1 MPSVAALAK
10 VTQDATSAACCR
22 GTALPPILR
31 HWPLMP
37 APDHPAEVDPRFAAR
52 AASRFAAEP
61 RVTAQSSSAAAAGD
75 EPVALLRA
83 LLAEA
88 RVAALATLHR
98 GDPAVSMVPFALDRS
113 AGALLLH
120 VSALATHTRDMA
132 EHAAVSLLVMAA
144 ETPEVPPQA
153 RARASLTGAVEFI
166 APDGA
171 EHAAARA
178 IYLTRFPQAEPI
190 FDLADFSLVRVTPHS
205 ARVIGGFAQAASLVG
220 DRLQQALR

>member
-1 MPSVAALAK
+1 
-10 VTQDATSAACCR
+10 
-22 GTALPPILR
+22 
-31 HWPLMP
+31 MP
-37 APDHPAEVDPRFAAR
+37 ATDHPAEVDPRFASR
-52 AASRFAAEP
+52 AASRFADGP

-75 EPVALLRA
+75 DPVALLRA

-132 EHAAVSLLVMAA
+132 EHAAVSLLVMVP

-166 APDGA
+166 APDNA

-178 IYLTRFPQAEPI
+178 IYLARFPQAEPI
-190 FDLADFSLVRVTPHS
+190 FDLADFSLVRVTPRS

-220 DRLQQALR
+220 DRLQQVLR